1 MATECPKCG
10 EVIPD
15 DARARAGRA
24 RWAGV
29 SAQDR
34 SEAARRA
41 SGARWSAHRTPPM
54 RTLLIDGDLS
64 AGCESLNVPLA
75 T

>member
-10 EVIPD
+10 ELIPD

-29 SAQDR
+29 SAKDR

-41 SGARWSAHRTPPM
+41 SGARWQKSKEAR
-54 RTLLIDGDLS
+54 
-64 AGCESLNVPLA
+64 LA
-75 T
+75 KTAILPSFEQ

>member
-10 EVIPD
+10 ELIPD
-15 DARARAGRA
+15 EARARAGRA

-29 SAQDR
+29 SAEDR

-41 SGARWSAHRTPPM
+41 SGARWQKSKEARLQSSGHTPM
-54 RTLLIDGDLS
+54 RTLLN
-64 AGCESLNVPLA
+64 A
-75 T
+75 

>member
-10 EVIPD
+10 ELIPD
-15 DARARAGRA
+15 EARARAGRA

-29 SAQDR
+29 SAEDR

-41 SGARWSAHRTPPM
+41 SGARWQKSKEARLTK
-54 RTLLIDGDLS
+54 TAIQAS
-64 AGCESLNVPLA
+64 YEQ
-75 T
+75 

>member
-10 EVIPD
+10 ELIPD
-15 DARARAGRA
+15 DARAKAGRA

-29 SAQDR
+29 SAEDR

-41 SGARWSAHRTPPM
+41 SGARWQKSKEARLTK
-54 RTLLIDGDLS
+54 TAIQAS
-64 AGCESLNVPLA
+64 CEQ
-75 T
+75 